1 MELRNHLSAV
11 RKARGVAAADLA
23 RRAGVSRQ
31 TIYAIEAGSYVP
43 NTEVTLRLARE
54 LEVPVEQLFSL
65 GGAEPSSQVRPQPVP
80 FEVLSALPTAK
91 GLPVRLCRVG
101 DRLVGVPVQAVPY
114 QIPEADGVMIAA
126 SKATRGDGQQAS
138 LSPFPPQDEP
148 GTAVQRRIAIA
159 GCDPASG
166 LVARMAERKSEGG
179 LEIVSAPASSKLAL
193 KWLQQGKV
201 HIAGAHI
208 EDAETGEFNL
218 PYLRRHWPDED
229 FAVVNFA
236 RWEEGLVT
244 APGNPLGI
252 KTVAALAHR
261 GVRFINREPGSGSRS
276 LLDRMLKD
284 AQVPA
289 AKVGGYERIAYGH
302 LAAAYLVHT
311 GDADCCLATRSAAN
325 AFGLD
330 FVPLRAER
338 YDFVLR
344 RETLELPA
352 VQMFLDVLQRSNLRR
367 KLEVLAGYDTSQ
379 TGAVL
384 A

>member
-23 RRAGVSRQ
+23 KRAGISRQ

-54 LEVPVEQLFSL
+54 LEVPVEELFSL
-65 GGAEPSSQVRPQPVP
+65 AGPEAGVLPPPVP
-80 FEVLSALPTAK
+80 VEVLSAQPAAK
-91 GLPVRLCRVG
+91 GAALRLCRVG

-114 QIPEADGVMIAA
+114 QIPESDGVMVAVEKGTKKDRSTPGCA
-126 SKATRGDGQQAS
+126 V
-138 LSPFPPQDEP
+138 SPFVSGAESY
-148 GTAVQRRIAIA
+148 RRIAVA
-159 GCDPASG
+159 GCDPAAG
-166 LVARMAERKSEGG
+166 LVARMAERKGDGG
-179 LEIVSAPASSKLAL
+179 LEIVNVPGSSKLVL
-193 KWLQQGKV
+193 DWMQQGKV

-208 EDAETGEFNL
+208 EDTATGEFNL
-218 PYLRRHWPDED
+218 PYLRRQWPRED
-229 FAVVNFA
+229 FAVVSFA

-252 KTVAALAHR
+252 QTVSGLTRR
-261 GVRFINREPGSGSRS
+261 GVRFVNREAGSGSRA
-276 LLDRMLKD
+276 LLDRLLD
-284 AQVPA
+284 EGGIPT
-289 AKVGGYERIAYGH
+289 AKVQGYERVAYGH

-325 AFGLD
+325 AFHLD

-344 RETLELPA
+344 RETLDVPA
-352 VQMFLDVLQRSNLRR
+352 VQTFLDVLQRSSLRR